1 VADKARHERPPVID
15 RGLQAER
22 TRLAWSRTA
31 LAFGAVGALMLH
43 SGMSTGD
50 RLHELPGLVGLG
62 SAAATYLLGVIRY
75 DATTRKVPRG
85 QPMTSA
91 GSVRTL
97 TALTALTVVFAL
109 MLIAR

>member
-1 VADKARHERPPVID
+1 MAEKFRRDRQPVLD

-31 LAFGAVGALMLH
+31 LSFAAVGALLLH
-43 SGMSTGD
+43 IGTSPGH
-50 RLHELPGLVGLG
+50 RLQELPGLLALC
-62 SAAATYLLGVIRY
+62 SAAATYLLGVGRY
-75 DATTRKVPRG
+75 HATLRNVLRE

-97 TALTALTVVFAL
+97 AGLTTLTAVLV
-109 MLIAR
+109 LILIIS

>member
-1 VADKARHERPPVID
+1 VAEKPRRDRQPVLD

-31 LAFGAVGALMLH
+31 LSFAAVGALLLH
-43 SGMSTGD
+43 IGTSPGH
-50 RLHELPGLVGLG
+50 RLQELPGLLALC
-62 SAAATYLLGVIRY
+62 SAAATYLLGVGRY
-75 DATTRKVPRG
+75 HATHRNVLRE

-97 TALTALTVVFAL
+97 AGLTTLTAVLV
-109 MLIAR
+109 LILIIT

>member
-31 LAFGAVGALMLH
+31 LSFAAVGALMLH
-43 SGMSTGD
+43 SGMSKGD
-50 RLHELPGLVGLG
+50 RLDELPGVIALC
-62 SAAATYLLGVIRY
+62 SAAATYLLGVGRY
-75 DATTRKVPRG
+75 HTTNHNVARDL
-85 QPMTSA
+85 PMTSA

-97 TALTALTVVFAL
+97 TALTALTVVLAL
-109 MLIAR
+109 VLVIT

>member
-1 VADKARHERPPVID
+1 MLD

-31 LAFGAVGALMLH
+31 LSFAAVGALMMH
-43 SGMSTGD
+43 TGMSTGN
-50 RLHELPGLVGLG
+50 RLHELPGLIAVC
-62 SAAATYLLGVIRY
+62 SAAATYLLGVSRY
-75 DATTRKVPRG
+75 HGTTHKVRRE

-97 TALTALTVVFAL
+97 TALTALTVVLAL
-109 MLIAR
+109 VLITK